1 MYHMIVKLFQDSDRV
16 ENKIFGGE
24 ESSNWETSVFE
35 VYVGIEIIILY
46 DKKDVGERGS
56 KLKLKS

>member
-24 ESSNWETSVFE
+24 ESSNWET
-35 VYVGIEIIILY
+35 GIKKLR
-46 DKKDVGERGS
+46 DKCFRSLRGYWNYHTV
-56 KLKLKS
+56 